1 MNISVRQFLPRS
13 AAIRVLLAAFI
24 LLAAGLPATA
34 AGRQDAE
41 AEKVLTGGFDVG
53 PGGCPECFNPLQ
65 ATAGFTWL
73 EKYYSK
79 LILYGVEQSEAQG
92 ETADIR
98 AELTDLQGELAE
110 SWDISEDGL
119 RYTLN
124 LQDGVTWHD
133 GEPFTSADVQFT
145 IETVKNPDSASW
157 IGEYFSG
164 VTDVETP
171 DDLTAV
177 LVLEEP
183 NAAILDALTFLVM
196 LPSHLLSDMT
206 AAELATS
213 DWWQTNPVG
222 TGPFMWSNYEE
233 GQFVE
238 LVAYDDYW
246 RGRPNIDRLI
256 NRYFPEPGS
265 AVLAMRSDEIQFTY
279 LTADEAAA
287 EEFQDSEELRVIAGP
302 SLVANVITFNHLNPM
317 FQDVNVR
324 QAWMYAIDQNA
335 IVETLF
341 AGSATTIPC
350 IFSNENY
357 IPDSVEDYPYDPETA
372 RQLLEEAGWSQEEP
386 IELFTYYEDQ
396 LSQDVM
402 LTIQQYLADVG
413 IEVDIRAMDVPSFS
427 ERVIT
432 TEDWLVYYGGAA
444 NGPDPGVTATY
455 FLSDAFPPDGA
466 NRGRYTNEEMDALY
480 AQGQTETD
488 PEARAEIYQQICALQ
503 HEQVPW
509 GFLWV
514 SDRFGAVNNEVE
526 NFIWTPAPG
535 GGRYYD
541 AAHEWDIPA
550 S

>member
-1 MNISVRQFLPRS
+1 MNVFVRQLRLGS
-13 AAIRVLLAAFI
+13 TAIRLLLAAFV
-24 LLAAGLPATA
+24 LLAGGLPMTA
-34 AGRQDAE
+34 AASQDAE

-79 LILYGVEQSEAQG
+79 LLLYNV
-92 ETADIR
+92 
-98 AELTDLQGELAE
+98 ELTEVQGELASDWE
-110 SWDISEDGL
+110 ISEDGL

-124 LQDGVTWHD
+124 LQEGVTWHD
-133 GEPFTSADVQFT
+133 GEPFTSEDVQFT
-145 IETVKNPDSASW
+145 IDLVKNPDSASW

-164 VTDVETP
+164 VTAVETP

-183 NAAILDALTFLVM
+183 NAGILDALTFLVM
-196 LPSHLLSDMT
+196 LPSHLLSDMP

-213 DWWQTNPVG
+213 DWWFTNPVG
-222 TGPFMWSNYEE
+222 TGPFMWDNYEE

-279 LTADEAAA
+279 LTADEAA
-287 EEFQDSEELRVIAGP
+287 EFQDSTEATVIAGP
-302 SLVANVITFNHLNPM
+302 SLVANAITFNHLQPM
-317 FQDVNVR
+317 FQDEQVR

-335 IVETLF
+335 IVESLF

-350 IFSNENY
+350 IFSNPNY
-357 IPDSVEDYPYDPETA
+357 IPEGANDYPYDPEMA
-372 RQLLEEAGWSQEEP
+372 RQLLDEAGWSQEEP
-386 IELFTYYEDQ
+386 IEFFTYYSDQ

-413 IEVDIRAMDVPSFS
+413 VEIEIRVMDVPSFT
-427 ERVIT
+427 ERVT
-432 TEDWLVYYGGAA
+432 TSEDWFVFYGGAA
-444 NGPDPGVTATY
+444 NGPDPAVTGTY
-455 FLSDAFPPDGA
+455 FISEAFPPDGA
-466 NRGRYTNEEMDALY
+466 NRARYANEQMDELY
-480 AQGQTETD
+480 AAGQVETD
-488 PEARAEIYQQICALQ
+488 PEARAEIYQQICTLQ
-503 HEQVPW
+503 NEQVPW

-514 SDRFGAVNNEVE
+514 SDRFGVVSDQVE

-550 S
+550 N

>member
-1 MNISVRQFLPRS
+1 MSRYVRQFRQKS
-13 AAIRVLLAAFI
+13 AVLRVFFAVFI
-24 LLAAGLPATA
+24 LLAAGLPATV
-34 AGRQDAE
+34 AGRQDD
-41 AEKVLTGGFDVG
+41 EKILTGGFDVG

-79 LILYGVEQSEAQG
+79 LVLYNV
-92 ETADIR
+92 
-98 AELTDLQGELAE
+98 ELTELQGELAE

-119 RYTLN
+119 RYTLH

-133 GEPFTSADVQFT
+133 GEPFTSADVKFSV
-145 IETVKNPDSASW
+145 ETVKNPDSASW
-157 IGEYFSG
+157 IGAYFSG
-164 VTDVETP
+164 VASVETP

-196 LPSHLLSDMT
+196 LPSHLLSGMT

-222 TGPFMWSNYEE
+222 TGPFMWDNYEV

-256 NRYFPEPGS
+256 NRYFPEAGS
-265 AVLAMRSDEIQFTY
+265 AVLAMRSGEIQFTY
-279 LTADEAAA
+279 LTADEAADS
-287 EEFQDSEELRVIAGP
+287 QDSTGARVIAGP
-302 SLVANVITFNHLNPM
+302 SLVANVITFNHLNPL
-317 FQDVNVR
+317 FQDVKVR

-335 IVETLF
+335 IVDTLF
-341 AGSATTIPC
+341 AGSATAIPC

-357 IPDSVEDYPYDPETA
+357 HPEGIEDYPYDPEMA
-372 RQLLEEAGWSQEEP
+372 RQLLEEAGWSQDEP
-386 IELFTYYEDQ
+386 IELFTYYSDQ

-413 IEVDIRAMDVPSFS
+413 IEVEIRVMDVPSFT
-427 ERVIT
+427 ERVTT
-432 TEDWLVYYGGAA
+432 TEDWQVFYGGAA
-444 NGPDPGVTATY
+444 NGPDPAVTGTY
-455 FLSDAFPPDGA
+455 FISSAFPPDGA
-466 NRGRYTNEEMDALY
+466 NRGRYANEEIDALY

-488 PEARAEIYQQICALQ
+488 PAARAEIYQQICTLQ

-514 SDRFGAVNNEVE
+514 SDRFGIVSNDVE

-541 AAHEWDIPA
+541 AAQEWDIPA
-550 S
+550 N